1 MTLVQDMLQVKFLA
15 VLIGAVVLMVL
26 GFIWYTIFAKQW
38 SAYTGWTREKVQQQ
52 PQNQMIMS
60 YVVTFISALVQVWVL
75 AGLFNLIGVTD
86 VTDTTPIR
94 TALGLAGLVWVGF
107 VAAPSISSFI
117 FEHRPWGLWAII
129 NGLYLVNL
137 LVAAVILVVVKS

>member
-15 VLIGAVVLMVL
+15 VLIAAVVLMVL
-26 GFIWYTIFAKQW
+26 GFIWYTVFAKQW

-52 PQNQMIMS
+52 PQSQMMMS
-60 YVVTFISALVQVWVL
+60 YGLTFVSAFVQAWVL
-75 AGLFNLIGVTD
+75 AGLFNVIGITSATGV
-86 VTDTTPIR
+86 PIL
-94 TALGLAGLVWVGF
+94 TALGLAALVWAGF
-107 VAAPSISSFI
+107 VAAPSVSNFA

-137 LVAAVILVVVKS
+137 LVAGIILVILK